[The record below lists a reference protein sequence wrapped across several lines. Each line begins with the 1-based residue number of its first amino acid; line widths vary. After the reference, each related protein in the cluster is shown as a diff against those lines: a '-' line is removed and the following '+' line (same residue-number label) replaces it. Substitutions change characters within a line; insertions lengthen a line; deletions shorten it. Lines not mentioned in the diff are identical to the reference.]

1 MKTSPAERRKIVDK
15 AHRKLRIKRQCEL
28 LSIPRSGYY
37 YHLGEKKED
46 TLNLELMKLIDQHYL
61 EHPYMGVPS
70 MTQWLSKDM
79 GFNVNHKRIARLYRL
94 MDLSAIVP
102 GPHTSKG
109 CKEHKK
115 YPYLL
120 RNLVVDH
127 VNQVW
132 GIDITYIPIK
142 NGYMYLVAIIDLY
155 SRFVVGWSLSNTME
169 AVWVVETVKEAIGQ
183 YGRPEIINSDQGS
196 QFTGDLYTG
205 FLISEG
211 ITISM
216 DGRGRAT
223 DNIFIERLWRSLKY
237 EDIYL
242 NAYETGTELFS
253 GLRRYFQYYNQERR
267 HSSLAY
273 QIPEKVFNAA

>member
-15 AHRKLRIKRQCEL
+15 AHQTLSIKRQCEL
-28 LSIPRSGYY
+28 LAIHRSGYY
-37 YHLGEKKED
+37 YNLQEKSEAAF
-46 TLNLELMKLIDQHYL
+46 NLEIMRLIDEHYL
-61 EHPYMGVPS
+61 KHPYMGVPS
-70 MTQWLSKDM
+70 MTQWLVKDM
-79 GFNVNHKRIARLYRL
+79 GYEVNHKRIARLYKL

-120 RNLVVDH
+120 RHLVIDRP
-127 VNQVW
+127 NQVW
-132 GIDITYIPIK
+132 GIDITYVPVK
-142 NGYMYLVAIIDLY
+142 HGYLYLVAIIDIF

-169 AVWVVETVKEAIGQ
+169 SEWVVETVKEAIGQ
-183 YGRPEIINSDQGS
+183 YGKPEMINSDQGS
-196 QFTGDLYTG
+196 QFTSDLYTG
-205 FLISEG
+205 FLASEN

-242 NAYETGTELFS
+242 NAYETGLQLYT
-253 GLRRYFQYYNQERR
+253 GLKRYFHYYNQQRR

-273 QIPEKVFNAA
+273 QIPSEVFRAA